1 MQGEGNAGKVAV
13 MEKKPS
19 NASVLSVYIGSR
31 LMPGRDGKPQR
42 KLSMEEA
49 ERIAKKR
56 RSK

>member
-1 MQGEGNAGKVAV
+1 MEGEGMQGEGNAGKVAV

-42 KLSMEEA
+42 KLSM
-49 ERIAKKR
+49 
-56 RSK
+56 